1 MFVFGTWD
9 KHGPP
14 LFFIGSDRP
23 QPWDGMGKN
32 REAFAERQRR
42 ISTYIFQYKKYGNI
56 YMYIT

>member
-42 ISTYIFQYKKYGNI
+42 ISTYNFQYKNY
-56 YMYIT
+56 